1 MAPSML
7 WGPRSIQVP
16 APCYP
21 ADFLQV
27 ASHPNLSALT
37 DLHWLH
43 FGWSW
48 ILDEAVGLHF
58 GDVCT
63 SGQSLASPALT

>member
-1 MAPSML
+1 MWGAQDDPSSL
-7 WGPRSIQVP
+7 PP
-16 APCYP
+16 ATLLTSCWQPP
-21 ADFLQV
+21 IPT
-27 ASHPNLSALT
+27 SSALT

-58 GDVCT
+58 WDVCT
-63 SGQSLASPALT
+63 PGQSLASPVLT